1 MKSKVQRTI
10 LPVVFALSLF
20 LTASQIFAQG
30 GFQGPSIQK
39 NTVEQALKMSD
50 DAHVT
55 LRGQIVQSLGDE
67 RYLFRDATGSITVE
81 IDDDDWRSL
90 TVTPKDTVIISGEI
104 DKEWFGRDIEVD
116 VDSIRKADTGSTL

>member
-30 GFQGPSIQK
+30 GFQGPSIQE